1 MYSTSIPQHGA
12 DRAHKC
18 TGRLVLSLKT
28 ELVARVGKK
37 NRYGLVALRALTG
50 TVRGLRA
57 GRLLRYL
64 TSNLLRVPSL
74 DFVFCTCTTYQCL
87 HLH

>member
-1 MYSTSIPQHGA
+1 MYGTSIPQHGA
-12 DRAHKC
+12 DRARKC

-28 ELVARVGKK
+28 ELVARMGKE

-50 TVRGLRA
+50 TVRGLR
-57 GRLLRYL
+57 GRRLPNI
-64 TSNLLRVPSL
+64 TSASNTKSR
-74 DFVFCTCTTYQCL
+74 FCTCTTYQCL